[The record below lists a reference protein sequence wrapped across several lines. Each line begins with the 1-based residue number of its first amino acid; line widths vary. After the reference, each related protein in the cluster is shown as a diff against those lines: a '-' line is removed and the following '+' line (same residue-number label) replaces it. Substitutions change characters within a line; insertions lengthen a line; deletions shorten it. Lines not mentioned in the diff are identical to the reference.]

1 MESNGKRTLK
11 NSTISDHQ
19 TGPIIWGDIG
29 TNGQHAFFQ
38 LIHQGTKIIP
48 CDFIG
53 FINSLN
59 PKDNLHEL
67 LISNLIGQ
75 SRALMKGKNEDELK
89 DELSYTE
96 ESSEKNLLIKSKSFE
111 GNRPSNTFLFQ
122 KLDPYNL
129 GKLIAIYE
137 HKIFLQGCIWNINS
151 FDQWGVELGKS
162 ISNKVYDNIKIKKS
176 NNMDLSSEGL
186 IKFYNKTKS

>member
-1 MESNGKRTLK
+1 
-11 NSTISDHQ
+11 
-19 TGPIIWGDIG
+19 
-29 TNGQHAFFQ
+29 
-38 LIHQGTKIIP
+38 
-48 CDFIG
+48 
-53 FINSLN
+53 
-59 PKDNLHEL
+59 
-67 LISNLIGQ
+67 
-75 SRALMKGKNEDELK
+75 MKGKNENELK
-89 DELSYTE
+89 DELCYLE

-137 HKIFLQGCIWNINS
+137 HKIFLQGCIWSINS
-151 FDQWGVELGKS
+151 FDQYGVELGKS
-162 ISNKVYDNIKIKKS
+162 ISKKVYDKINNKKS